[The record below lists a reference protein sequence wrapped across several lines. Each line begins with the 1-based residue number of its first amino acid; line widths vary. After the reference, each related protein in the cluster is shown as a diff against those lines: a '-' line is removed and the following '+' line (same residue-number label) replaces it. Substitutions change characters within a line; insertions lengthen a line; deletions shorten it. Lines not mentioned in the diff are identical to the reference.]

1 MVQTERQ
8 ASDKTTVK
16 RRYFISS
23 LESDAELILHA
34 VRAHWVIENRLHWV
48 LDVAFGEDNSRI
60 RKGNGAESYDV
71 PRHIALNLLR
81 REAGTKRSIKK
92 KPMKA
97 ALENR
102 YLLKVLVG

>member
-60 RKGNGAESYDV
+60 RKGNGAENFWL
-71 PRHIALNLLR
+71 RHIALNLLR
-81 REAGTKRSIKK
+81 REVGTKRSIKK

>member
-48 LDVAFGEDNSRI
+48 LDVAFGEGNSRI
-60 RKGNGAESYDV
+60 RKGNGAENLLL
-71 PRHIALNLLR
+71 RHIALNPLR